1 MSSNFKQPLIL
12 IKISLGKSTN
22 FGHDSSNWGVGV
34 NSLCR
39 FAADAIAKMNPNS
52 NQYEFF
58 NQASYTFKS
67 SEFISDF
74 VFDTNCYDCDDYLC
88 YAVILAISI
97 TTIHAT

>member
-34 NSLCR
+34 NSFCR
-39 FAADAIAKMNPNS
+39 FAADAIAKMNPNT

-58 NQASYTFKS
+58 NQASYTLKS
-67 SEFISDF
+67 SDF

-88 YAVILAISI
+88 YAIILAISI